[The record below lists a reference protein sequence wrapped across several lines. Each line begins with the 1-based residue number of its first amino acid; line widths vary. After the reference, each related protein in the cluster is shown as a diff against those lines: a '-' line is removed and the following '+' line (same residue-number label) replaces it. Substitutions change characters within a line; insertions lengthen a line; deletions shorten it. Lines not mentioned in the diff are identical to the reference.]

1 MKLHEVSIKR
11 PVAVLMC
18 VLMILVLGGVSLS
31 RLPMDLMPEM
41 NLPIIIVATSYSGVG
56 PQEIE
61 NIVSKNIE
69 SAVAAVNNVKTI
81 QSQSSEGLSVV
92 IAEFNSGTDM
102 DFAALQM
109 REKIDIVK
117 GMLPDGVEAPMVIKM
132 DPSMI
137 PAVIL
142 GVTGIEDEAELTRLV
157 EDKIKSGIES
167 IDGVASVAVTGGKTK
182 EIKINVDPHKLSG
195 YGLSLSQITGA
206 LVSENMNQPGGT
218 VKYGDKS
225 LLVRSTGEFE
235 SLDQIRNIP
244 IALPTGA
251 VVYLRDMAEVKEGY
265 KSVDTYNRM
274 NGESSIGLT
283 IQKQTTANTV
293 KVVNLVKERIK
304 QIQKEYPD
312 VKIDLV
318 FDQGQYVEF
327 SINNVAQS
335 AVIGAVLA
343 IIILFIFLKYRNN
356 NDNCCVHTDFYN
368 CNFCSHIFFGTDIK
382 PCITW
387 WFSSW
392 GRYACR

>member
-167 IDGVASVAVTGGKTK
+167 IDGVASVAVTGGKQK
-182 EIKINVDPHKLSG
+182 RLKLM
-195 YGLSLSQITGA
+195 L
-206 LVSENMNQPGGT
+206 
-218 VKYGDKS
+218 
-225 LLVRSTGEFE
+225 
-235 SLDQIRNIP
+235 IP
-244 IALPTGA
+244 INCPG
-251 VVYLRDMAEVKEGY
+251 MGY
-265 KSVDTYNRM
+265 
-274 NGESSIGLT
+274 
-283 IQKQTTANTV
+283 
-293 KVVNLVKERIK
+293 
-304 QIQKEYPD
+304 P
-312 VKIDLV
+312 
-318 FDQGQYVEF
+318 
-327 SINNVAQS
+327 
-335 AVIGAVLA
+335 
-343 IIILFIFLKYRNN
+343 
-356 NDNCCVHTDFYN
+356 
-368 CNFCSHIFFGTDIK
+368 
-382 PCITW
+382 
-387 WFSSW
+387 
-392 GRYACR
+392 